1 MSEEEKYIINP
12 ITRQK
17 ILSTKFI
24 VEDYYKKCEEVENKN
39 KVINELLSRIASLE
53 YEVERLTEEN
63 LSLKL
68 ENKILKSGV
77 ENEREYSYGIR

>member
-1 MSEEEKYIINP
+1 MSEEEKYFINP

-77 ENEREYSYGIR
+77 ENEREYNNGIR

>member
-1 MSEEEKYIINP
+1 MNEK
-12 ITRQK
+12 
-17 ILSTKFI
+17 
-24 VEDYYKKCEEVENKN
+24 D
-39 KVINELLSRIASLE
+39 KVINELLSRIATLE

>member
-1 MSEEEKYIINP
+1 MSEEEKYFINP

-24 VEDYYKKCEEVENKN
+24 VEDYYKKCEEVENKS

>member
-1 MSEEEKYIINP
+1 MSEEEKYFINP

>member
-1 MSEEEKYIINP
+1 MSE
-12 ITRQK
+12 
-17 ILSTKFI
+17 
-24 VEDYYKKCEEVENKN
+24 YKTLQENQTLNLEYQRNKELRKLKEEVENKN